1 MLDILLGL
9 VAVASWGCYTAPP
22 NNWCMLLLTNSGSW
36 ITGVMLEKGYSA
48 SDDSQYVTLKVRR
61 TITITMEILDGEV
74 TP

>member
-9 VAVASWGCYTAPP
+9 VA
-22 NNWCMLLLTNSGSW
+22 
-36 ITGVMLEKGYSA
+36 A
-48 SDDSQYVTLKVRR
+48 SDDSRYVTLKVRR